1 MALICLLAE
10 WGGVCSLASASGCGF
25 DGVGKEKHLTRVGWV
40 LSVHT
45 PSPQPLTQFL
55 TSSVGFV
62 QHWGFWLRVIFRG
75 GLSMVLCLLLPV
87 TLVRCCLK
95 GTGRLCKQTVSLQ
108 VVQGPIHSAL
118 PTHARQMMVLLDLVC
133 SVCSVSGWGEVAC
146 WERQSC
152 ATSCLLHG
160 HIRTGLGPEHF
171 VTKRESKRVS
181 SRPVPGSSAF
191 TASDSART

>member
-1 MALICLLAE
+1 MGIICAHAVPPTPDSIFDLFSWLRPAL
-10 WGGVCSLASASGCGF
+10 GVLVEGHSPGRTEHGPVSASPS
-25 DGVGKEKHLTRVGWV
+25 DSGKV
-40 LSVHT
+40 LSQRDREALQANCIPAGGSGAH
-45 PSPQPLTQFL
+45 PL
-55 TSSVGFV
+55 SSAYTREANDGPT
-62 QHWGFWLRVIFRG
+62 GPG
-75 GLSMVLCLLLPV
+75 VLCLLCQWL
-87 TLVRCCLK
+87 
-95 GTGRLCKQTVSLQ
+95 
-108 VVQGPIHSAL
+108 
-118 PTHARQMMVLLDLVC
+118 
-133 SVCSVSGWGEVAC
+133 GEVAC